1 MIRILFPL
9 MILMFAATSS
19 AQTQQ
24 GFVRTAGT
32 ASKKGAPL
40 SNVSIRSAGGSS
52 VLSDGQGAFSIIVSG
67 VGREGELF
75 KITSVRKNGYEL
87 LDKDGLKNS
96 FVYSTKVP
104 IEIVMISTKELQ
116 NIKQDIE
123 EQARRNAEK
132 SYEKKLKA
140 LKQDLESQKV
150 TLREYNAKI
159 NELEQQMESFESLI
173 DAMAEHYARTDY
185 DKLDSLNAAIN
196 QCIAEGRLEE
206 ADSLI
211 NTKGDVVVRA
221 HENMRKGQQLTEAE
235 AQLNEAKHRV
245 QENNDALEE
254 EGNRIRIW
262 QRQRKQIKRDKR

>member
-1 MIRILFPL
+1 MKRILLTIMVLLLAGTTF
-9 MILMFAATSS
+9 

-32 ASKKGAPL
+32 ATKKGTPL
-40 SNVSIRSAGGSS
+40 SNVTIRSVGGSS
-52 VLSDGQGAFSIIVSG
+52 VLSDTRGHFTMNVSG
-67 VGREGELF
+67 VGREGDLF

-96 FVYSTKVP
+96 FVYSTRVP
-104 IEIVMISTKELQ
+104 VEIVMISTKELQ
-116 NIKQDIE
+116 KIKQDIE
-123 EQARRNAEK
+123 ERARRNAEK

-140 LKQDLESQKV
+140 LKKDLENQKV
-150 TLREYNAKI
+150 TIQEYNVKV

-173 DAMAEHYARTDY
+173 GAMAEHYARTDY

-211 NTKGDVVVRA
+211 NTKGNVVERA

-235 AQLNEAKHRV
+235 AQLEEAKHKV
-245 QENNDALEE
+245 QANSEALDEE
-254 EGNRIRIW
+254 KKHIGIW
-262 QRQRKQIKRDKR
+262 QKQQNQVKQD